1 MSAQSSLEAMAPVPR
16 AVESASNLSGRKSR
30 ARIVQWLLL
39 LATSLAIVILA
50 ALIFDISKSGLPW
63 LSMDLLTN
71 TPSRK
76 AEQAGLRP
84 AILGTLWVIGFT
96 ALFAFPV
103 GVGAAIYLEE
113 YAPNN
118 RWTRLLKTNIANLAG
133 VPSVVYGLLGLG
145 VFVSV
150 LALGRTVISGAL
162 TMALLI
168 LPVIIIASQEAIRA
182 VPSSLRQAAFALG
195 ATKWQVARDHV
206 IPSAM
211 PGILTGIILSIS
223 RAMGETAPLLV
234 VGAAA
239 YVTFN
244 PTGLMSKY
252 TVLPMQIYE
261 WARRPQQDFQD
272 LAAAAIIVL
281 LVLLLVL
288 NGVAIYLRQRFSK
301 KVKW

>member
-1 MSAQSSLEAMAPVPR
+1 MTFRSGSVAAS
-16 AVESASNLSGRKSR
+16 AVEQQSNLAGRKTK
-30 ARIVQWLLL
+30 ARVIQGLLFVVTA
-39 LATSLAIVILA
+39 LALVILA
-50 ALIFDISKSGLPW
+50 ALLWHIISSGARW
-63 LSMDLLTN
+63 LSLDLLTN

-76 AEQAGLRP
+76 PENAGLRP
-84 AILGTLWVIGFT
+84 ALLGTLWVIGLT
-96 ALFAFPV
+96 ALFAIPV
-103 GVGAAIYLEE
+103 GVGAAAYLEE

-133 VPSVVYGLLGLG
+133 IPSIVYGLLGLS
-145 VFVSV
+145 VFVSL

-182 VPSSLRQAAFALG
+182 VPPSLRQAAFALG
-195 ATKWQVARDHV
+195 ATRWQVARDHV
-206 IPSAM
+206 IPAAM
-211 PGILTGIILSIS
+211 PGIMTGIILSIS

-244 PTGLMSKY
+244 PTGLMSNY
-252 TVLPMQIYE
+252 TALPMQIYE
-261 WARRPQQDFQD
+261 WARRPQQEFQD

-281 LVLLLVL
+281 LVLLVML
-288 NGVAIYLRQRFSK
+288 NATAIYLRQRFAK
-301 KVKW
+301 NVKW

>member
-1 MSAQSSLEAMAPVPR
+1 M
-16 AVESASNLSGRKSR
+16 
-30 ARIVQWLLL
+30 
-39 LATSLAIVILA
+39 
-50 ALIFDISKSGLPW
+50 
-63 LSMDLLTN
+63 N

-76 AEQAGLRP
+76 PEAAGLRP
-84 AILGTLWVIGFT
+84 ALLGTLWVIGLT

-103 GVGAAIYLEE
+103 GVGAAVYLEE

-133 VPSVVYGLLGLG
+133 IPSIVYGLLGLG
-145 VFVSV
+145 VFVSL

-182 VPSSLRQAAFALG
+182 VPPSLRQAAFALG
-195 ATKWQVARDHV
+195 ATRWQVARDHV
-206 IPSAM
+206 IPAAM

-244 PTGLMSKY
+244 PTGVTSKY
-252 TVLPMQIYE
+252 TALPMQIYE
-261 WARRPQQDFQD
+261 WARRPQQEFQD

-281 LVLLLVL
+281 LLLLLML
-288 NGVAIYLRQRFSK
+288 NATAIYLRQRFAK
-301 KVKW
+301 NVKW

>member
-1 MSAQSSLEAMAPVPR
+1 VSSQTTFRSRSVATSPVEQP
-16 AVESASNLSGRKSR
+16 SNLVSRKTK
-30 ARIVQWLLL
+30 AGVVQTLLFL
-39 LATSLAIVILA
+39 VTALAMVILA
-50 ALIFDISKSGLPW
+50 VLIWDIASSGARW
-63 LSMDLLTN
+63 LSLDLLTN

-76 AEQAGLRP
+76 PEDAGLRP
-84 AILGTLWVIGFT
+84 ALLGTLWVIGLT

-103 GVGAAIYLEE
+103 GVGAAVYLEE

-133 VPSVVYGLLGLG
+133 IPSIVYGLLGLG
-145 VFVSV
+145 VFVSL

-182 VPSSLRQAAFALG
+182 VPPSLRQAAFALG
-195 ATKWQVARDHV
+195 ATRWQVARDHV
-206 IPSAM
+206 IPAAM

-244 PTGLMSKY
+244 PTGLTSKY
-252 TVLPMQIYE
+252 TALPMQIYE

-281 LVLLLVL
+281 LVLLLML
-288 NGVAIYLRQRFSK
+288 NATAIYLRQRFAK
-301 KVKW
+301 NVKW

>member
-1 MSAQSSLEAMAPVPR
+1 MSSQMTFRTQSVATSS
-16 AVESASNLSGRKSR
+16 VEQPSNLTGRRTK
-30 ARIVQWLLL
+30 AGVVQGLLFVVTA
-39 LATSLAIVILA
+39 LAMVILA
-50 ALIFDISKSGLPW
+50 VLIWDIASSGARW
-63 LSMDLLTN
+63 LSLDLLTN

-76 AEQAGLRP
+76 PEEAGLRP
-84 AILGTLWVIGFT
+84 ALLGTLWVIGLT

-103 GVGAAIYLEE
+103 GVGAAVYLEE

-133 VPSVVYGLLGLG
+133 IPSIVYGLLGLG
-145 VFVSV
+145 VFVSL

-182 VPSSLRQAAFALG
+182 VPPSLRQAAFALG
-195 ATKWQVARDHV
+195 ATRWQVARDHV
-206 IPSAM
+206 IPAAM

-244 PTGLMSKY
+244 PTGVTSKY
-252 TVLPMQIYE
+252 TALPMQIYE
-261 WARRPQQDFQD
+261 WARRPQQEFQD

-281 LVLLLVL
+281 LVLLLML
-288 NGVAIYLRQRFSK
+288 NATAIYLRQRFARN
-301 KVKW
+301 VKW

>member
-1 MSAQSSLEAMAPVPR
+1 VSSQTTFRSRSVATSL
-16 AVESASNLSGRKSR
+16 VEQPSNVARRKSK
-30 ARIVQWLLL
+30 ATIVQGLLFL
-39 LATSLAIVILA
+39 VTALAIVILA
-50 ALIFDISKSGLPW
+50 ALIWDITSAGANW
-63 LSMDLLTN
+63 LTLDLLTN

-76 AEQAGLRP
+76 PEEAGLRP
-84 AILGTLWVIGFT
+84 ALLGTLWVIGLT

-103 GVGAAIYLEE
+103 GVGAAVYLEE

-133 VPSVVYGLLGLG
+133 IPSIVYGLLGLG
-145 VFVSV
+145 VFVS
-150 LALGRTVISGAL
+150 LLTLGRTVISGAL

-182 VPSSLRQAAFALG
+182 VPPSLRQAAFALG
-195 ATKWQVARDHV
+195 ATRWQVARDHV
-206 IPSAM
+206 IPAAM

-244 PTGLMSKY
+244 PNGLTSKY
-252 TVLPMQIYE
+252 TALPMQIYE
-261 WARRPQQDFQD
+261 WARRPQQEFQD
-272 LAAAAIIVL
+272 LAAAGIIVL
-281 LVLLLVL
+281 LVLLLML
-288 NGVAIYLRQRFSK
+288 NATAIYLRQRFAK
-301 KVKW
+301 NVKW

>member
-1 MSAQSSLEAMAPVPR
+1 MSSQTTFRSRSIATSS
-16 AVESASNLSGRKSR
+16 VEQPSNIAGRKTK
-30 ARIVQWLLL
+30 ATVVQGLLFVVT
-39 LATSLAIVILA
+39 ALAIVILA
-50 ALIFDISKSGLPW
+50 ALLWDITAAGARW
-63 LSMDLLTN
+63 LSLDLLTN
-71 TPSRK
+71 TASRK
-76 AEQAGLRP
+76 PEDAGLRP
-84 AILGTLWVIGFT
+84 ALLGTLWVIGLT

-103 GVGAAIYLEE
+103 GVGAAVYLEE

-133 VPSVVYGLLGLG
+133 IPSIVYGLLGLS
-145 VFVSV
+145 VFVS
-150 LALGRTVISGAL
+150 LLGLGRTVISGAL

-182 VPSSLRQAAFALG
+182 VPPSLRQAAFALG
-195 ATKWQVARDHV
+195 ATRWQVARDHV
-206 IPSAM
+206 IPAAM

-244 PTGLMSKY
+244 PTGLTSKY
-252 TVLPMQIYE
+252 TALPMQIYE

-281 LVLLLVL
+281 LVLLLML
-288 NGVAIYLRQRFSK
+288 NATAIYLRQRFAK
-301 KVKW
+301 NVKW

>member
-1 MSAQSSLEAMAPVPR
+1 MTARPEEKANLPARNTR
-16 AVESASNLSGRKSR
+16 AKG
-30 ARIVQWLLL
+30 VQWLLF
-39 LATSLAIVILA
+39 LATSFAIVVLA
-50 ALIFDISKSGLPW
+50 ALIWDVASSGASW
-63 LSMDLLTN
+63 LSPELLTN

-76 AEQAGLRP
+76 AELAGLRP
-84 AILGTLWVIGFT
+84 ALLGTLWVIGFT
-96 ALFAFPV
+96 ALFAFPI

-145 VFVSV
+145 VFVSMFSM
-150 LALGRTVISGAL
+150 GRTVISGSL

-195 ATKWQVARDHV
+195 ATRWQVARDHV
-206 IPSAM
+206 IPAAM
-211 PGILTGIILSIS
+211 PGILTGIILSVS
-223 RAMGETAPLLV
+223 RAIGETAPLLV

-244 PTGLMSKY
+244 PSGLTSKY

-261 WARRPQQDFQD
+261 WARRPQQEFQD

-288 NGVAIYLRQRFSK
+288 NGAAIYLRQRFSR

>member
-1 MSAQSSLEAMAPVPR
+1 VNTETTLRPAPG
-16 AVESASNLSGRKSR
+16 ALVEPVEQSNLP
-30 ARIVQWLLL
+30 ARRVKANVVQKFLFAATA
-39 LATSLAIVILA
+39 LATVILA
-50 ALIFDISKSGLPW
+50 LLILDISRSGAPW
-63 LSMDLLTN
+63 LSWDLLTN
-71 TPSRK
+71 TASRRP
-76 AEQAGLRP
+76 EEAGLRP
-84 AILGTLWVIGFT
+84 ALLGTLWVIGLT
-96 ALFAFPV
+96 ALISFPV

-145 VFVSV
+145 VFVDI
-150 LALGRTVISGAL
+150 LAFGRTVISGAL
-162 TMALLI
+162 TMSLLI

-182 VPSSLRQAAFALG
+182 VPPSLREGAFALG
-195 ATKWQVARDHV
+195 ATRWQVARDQV
-206 IPSAM
+206 LPVAM

-244 PTGLMSKY
+244 PSGLFSKY

-261 WARRPQQDFQD
+261 WARRPQAEFQD

-281 LVLLLVL
+281 LALLLLL
-288 NGVAIYLRQRFSK
+288 NATAIYLRQRYAK